1 MLNAISWGLTIFFSR
16 KERKD
21 SSSFVCTK
29 EMVSLDFLY
38 LFIKICILHKYS
50 IFGWDTLDFL
60 KYLEVINFLR
70 NYFSSVCILIEIK
83 VSGFLGSVD
92 FLGGL
97 LEDPVLSYLLK
108 DEDSYTCAIRDIAES

>member
-21 SSSFVCTK
+21 NSSFVCTM

-50 IFGWDTLDFL
+50 IFGLF
-60 KYLEVINFLR
+60 KISRGN
-70 NYFSSVCILIEIK
+70 
-83 VSGFLGSVD
+83 
-92 FLGGL
+92 
-97 LEDPVLSYLLK
+97 
-108 DEDSYTCAIRDIAES
+108 